1 MQTSFDAASPP
12 TDFASRPEVAIHLG
26 RPRDWRIRWIAT
38 SGRGGYFHAAL
49 PPLLSPA
56 KASRIFCH
64 AVFLI
69 CFSAAICS
77 AQQPKDPDIAYAYPA
92 GGKRGT
98 GLDIT
103 VGGQFLEN
111 ITAGAVSGSG
121 VQVTVTGYSK
131 PLPQKRFNEFRDTLA
146 EHRKQTM
153 DTMAMEPANKGRK
166 PKEADIAPVL
176 QEAGATEEEIRL
188 FRIMQKQKGDP
199 KRQENKQLV
208 ETVTL
213 HLEIAPDAT
222 KGPRSLRLFG
232 KNGIT
237 NPLTIMIGELPES
250 SEPGST
256 EAALTSPPTIQFPV
270 ILNGQILP
278 GQSDRYVFHA
288 VRGERLVFIAQ
299 ARDLIP
305 YLADAVPGWFE
316 PVMTIQDMAGNP
328 LVSAQSFRFAPD
340 PVLSF
345 DPKET
350 GDYMLE
356 IRDAIYRG
364 REDFVYR
371 ITAGKVPFV
380 TGIYPLGGLSGSEA
394 KVEVF
399 GWNLPRQKISLAVP
413 RGEGIQNPPQL
424 ANGFATMD
432 VSFAR
437 GEIAES
443 LEAEPDN
450 DKEHARGG
458 AVPSTINGRIDIP
471 GDADVFAVKCQ
482 KGSPVVLE
490 VFARR
495 LNSPLDSL
503 LRVTD
508 ANGKQLACNDDLD
521 DKESGLLTHHA
532 DSRIQFDP
540 PSNGAYYVHVSDAQR
555 QGGPEYGYRLRIDRP
570 RPDFALRVV
579 PSGING
585 APGATVP
592 VTIYAVR
599 KDGFAGEIQVA
610 AATEGFQLSGG
621 RIPGGSDSVTA
632 TLTFP
637 EAAKGMPQAL
647 EINGTAE
654 ISGSKAVRKAAPA
667 DDMLQ
672 AFIYHHLVPAPELL
686 AYPLPDRPPRRPL
699 HLASGTIKIPA
710 DSAGS
715 TKVILGKGIDRNRV
729 RAGLKNPPEG
739 IWIEK
744 VSPDPDGVEIA
755 FRADL
760 KKAKPGSQGN
770 LIVELTAGRAAT
782 PTDKDQSEKRW
793 SMGLLP
799 AISYELVEK

>member
-1 MQTSFDAASPP
+1 MHASFD
-12 TDFASRPEVAIHLG
+12 
-26 RPRDWRIRWIAT
+26 
-38 SGRGGYFHAAL
+38 AAL
-49 PPLLSPA
+49 PPLLSLA
-56 KASRIFCH
+56 KAFRAFCH

-69 CFSAAICS
+69 WFSAGICS
-77 AQQPKDPDIAYAYPA
+77 AQQPKDPDLSYAYPP

-131 PLPQKRFNEFRDTLA
+131 PLPQKRFNEVRDTLA
-146 EHRKQTM
+146 EHRKQMM

-213 HLEIAPDAT
+213 HLDIAPDAA
-222 KGPRSLRLFG
+222 KGPRTLRLFG

-237 NPLTIMIGELPES
+237 NPLTFMVGDLPES

-256 EAALTSPPTIQFPV
+256 EAALSSPPTVQFPV

-278 GQSDRYVFHA
+278 GQTDRYVFHA

-299 ARDLIP
+299 ARDLVP

-316 PVMTIQDMAGNP
+316 PVMTIHDMAGNP
-328 LVSAQSFRFAPD
+328 LVSAQAFRFAPD

-345 DPKET
+345 DPRES
-350 GDYMLE
+350 GDYMLQ

-371 ITAGKVPFV
+371 VTAGRIPFV
-380 TGIYPLGGLSGSEA
+380 TGIFPLGGLSGSEA

-399 GWNLPRQKISLAVP
+399 GWNLPRQKISLSVP
-413 RGEGIQNPPQL
+413 RGEGIQNLPQL
-424 ANGFATMD
+424 ANGFATTD
-432 VSFAR
+432 VTFAR

-443 LEAEPDN
+443 LEVEPDN
-450 DKEHARGG
+450 DPEHARPVV
-458 AVPSTINGRIDIP
+458 VPSTINGRIDNP
-471 GDADVFAVKCQ
+471 GDVDVFAIKCQ
-482 KGSPVVLE
+482 KGSPLVIE

-495 LNSPLDSL
+495 LNSPVDSL

-508 ANGKQLACNDDLD
+508 AAGKQLACNDDLD

-532 DSRIQFDP
+532 DSRVQFDP
-540 PSNGAYYVHVSDAQR
+540 PSNGVYYVELSDAQR
-555 QGGPEYGYRLRIDRP
+555 QGGPEYGYRLRVDRP

-579 PSGING
+579 PSGINA

-599 KDGFAGEIQVA
+599 KDGFAGEIQTVS
-610 AATEGFQLSGG
+610 ATEGFQLSGG
-621 RIPGGSDSVTA
+621 RIPAGSESVTA
-632 TLTFP
+632 TMTFP
-637 EAAKGMPQAL
+637 EAAKAGPPQPL
-647 EINGTAE
+647 EINGSAD
-654 ISGSKAVRKAAPA
+654 ISGSTVVRRAVPA

-672 AFIYHHLVPAPELL
+672 AFIYHQLVPAPELL
-686 AYPLPDRPPRRPL
+686 ACTLPGTPPRKPL
-699 HLASGTIKIPA
+699 QLASGTVKISA
-710 DSAGS
+710 DSAGVAR
-715 TKVILGKGIDRNRV
+715 VILGKGLDKSRV
-729 RAGLKNPPEG
+729 RAELKNPPEG

-744 VSPDPDGVEIA
+744 VSPNQEGVEIA

-760 KKAKPGSQGN
+760 KKTKPGSQGN

-782 PTDKDQSEKRW
+782 PTDKAQSEKRW

-799 AISYELVEK
+799 AVSYELTEK